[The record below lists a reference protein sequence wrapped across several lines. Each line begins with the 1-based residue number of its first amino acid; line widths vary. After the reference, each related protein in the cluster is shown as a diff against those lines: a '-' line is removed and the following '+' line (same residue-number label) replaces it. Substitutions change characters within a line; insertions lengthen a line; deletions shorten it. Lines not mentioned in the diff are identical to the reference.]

1 MGSMNRSLAGGNAL
15 KALGLTMSVNG
26 AVRVFSVSFSF
37 FSHFGLWR
45 YRLLYFLDCWFVSWP
60 SV

>member
-1 MGSMNRSLAGGNAL
+1 MNRSLAGGNAL

-45 YRLLYFLDCWFVSWP
+45 YRLLYFLDC
-60 SV
+60 